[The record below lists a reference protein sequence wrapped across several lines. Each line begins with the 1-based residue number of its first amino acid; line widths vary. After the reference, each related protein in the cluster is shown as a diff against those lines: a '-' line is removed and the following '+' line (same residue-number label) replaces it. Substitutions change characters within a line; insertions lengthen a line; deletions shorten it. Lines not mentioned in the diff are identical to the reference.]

1 MARTGDGSRLLPPH
15 WNPCAGPQ
23 AGHTHLSGKLCS
35 EMGGNSWQEAS
46 TLINHDS
53 CLQALL
59 IKCLLA
65 TGSQRHL
72 SELGCVHE
80 LDRSRPAQTSPADH
94 SKDRQGPGW
103 GCWRRVCW
111 SVVRNGKRNK
121 TKGKDNLE
129 VRPLR
134 MKETALI
141 VGEFTV
147 ADVSGHRFT
156 LSAGSPLKA
165 QCKCP
170 HEAKTCPGLK

>member
-72 SELGCVHE
+72 SELGV
-80 LDRSRPAQTSPADH
+80 SMSWTGAD
-94 SKDRQGPGW
+94 
-103 GCWRRVCW
+103 
-111 SVVRNGKRNK
+111 
-121 TKGKDNLE
+121 L
-129 VRPLR
+129 LR
-134 MKETALI
+134 HPQLTTARTGRGLVGA
-141 VGEFTV
+141 VGE
-147 ADVSGHRFT
+147 GC
-156 LSAGSPLKA
+156 AG
-165 QCKCP
+165 QW
-170 HEAKTCPGLK
+170 